1 MSRPEPRVLTIAGDQ
16 PFAET
21 LAAGLM
27 ARYRVDHD
35 PLALASI
42 TVFLPTRRAVRNF
55 AETFARM
62 LGGAALLP
70 RFRPLGDADE
80 DELLLLEDGE
90 ALDLPPA
97 ISPIRRRL
105 LLATIVRHWD
115 ERRRGGRIGFAQAS
129 ALANGLAKL
138 LDEFHT
144 QHCDLALVRDQ
155 APKALAAHWE
165 DVVSLLDVLRKEWP
179 KLLAAEGALDPADR
193 RNRALARLT
202 ETLDPNATVIAA
214 GSTGSIPA
222 TGELLRAIS
231 LLPQGM
237 VVLPG
242 LDQSLDAESWDNLE
256 PGHPQYGLKQLL
268 KRIDIARQ
276 DVKPWSPE
284 HRESARQLLLRE
296 TLRPPPTT
304 DAWLAL
310 AQSGGG
316 EVAEGL
322 HGLSLAAAS
331 DPAEEASV
339 VALALREALQA
350 PKRTAALVTPDRGLA
365 RRVAAELKRWD
376 IDIDDSAGT
385 PLAHT
390 PPGNF
395 LCLLAEAADAAFAPV
410 PLLALLKH
418 PLCGIGDTAE
428 FRRHAR
434 ALDIALRGPL
444 PDAGLDGIARRIS
457 GEPASLQQ
465 WFGCVADVLRPF
477 GTALAQEKIDLGD
490 AVGLHLEAA
499 AALSDAKELWRGEAG
514 ERARDFFEEL
524 ASSAGGVPPIEAHA
538 FAPLLRELMLAI
550 AVRPRYGKHPR
561 LAILGPLEARLL
573 SFDRVVLGGL
583 NEGTWPQSA
592 PVDPWFSRPMRAA
605 LGLEQP
611 ERIIG
616 LAAHDFATLAARG
629 DVLLTRSLKSE
640 GAPAIASRWIERLQ
654 QLTWGLG
661 LFHHLDPQTNY
672 RALHALREETKPVPR
687 MKRPAPTPPLEARP
701 QSLSVTEIETW
712 LRDPYAIYARRILGL
727 ERLEPHD
734 AEIGARERGSL
745 VHAALERFVKEFPDG
760 MTAASEQRLI
770 AIADELYRDLPRAVI
785 ALWRPLFLKAAKWF
799 VDVERERR
807 PTIAES
813 HHEIAGRLEL
823 GAFALRG
830 RADRIDILRTGGAC
844 VIDYKTGEP
853 STIKQVKQLIAPQLP
868 LEAAMVERGAFA
880 GVTPVRAEE
889 LVYMRFGGGA
899 EAGEIRKIDADAHA
913 LAEEALEKL
922 QQRIAEFAIEDMP
935 YPSRVIPFRSDI
947 EGDYDHLA
955 RVREWSVIGW
965 DAETEP

>member
-21 LAAGLM
+21 FAAGLM
-27 ARYRVDHD
+27 ARYRVDRD

-55 AETFARM
+55 AEIFARM

-70 RFRPLGDADE
+70 RFRPLGDVDE

-90 ALDLPPA
+90 ALDLAPA

-105 LLATIVRHWD
+105 LLAAIVQHWD
-115 ERRRGGRIGFAQAS
+115 ARRRGGRIGFAHAS

-144 QHCDLALVRDQ
+144 QHRDLALVRDQ

-165 DVVSLLDVLRKEWP
+165 DVVSLLDVLHQEWP

-193 RNRALARLT
+193 RNRALDHLAKS
-202 ETLDPNATVIAA
+202 LDPNATIIAA

-222 TGELLRAIS
+222 TGELLKAIS
-231 LLPQGM
+231 LLPKGM

-242 LDQSLDAESWDNLE
+242 LDQELDAQSWDNLE

-268 KRIDIARQ
+268 RRIEIERE
-276 DVKPWSPE
+276 DVKPWTPE
-284 HRESARQLLLRE
+284 HRESPRQLLLRE

-310 AQSGGG
+310 AHSGGG
-316 EVAEGL
+316 EIADGL
-322 HGLSLAAAS
+322 KGLSLVAAA
-331 DPAEEASV
+331 DPAEEAAV
-339 VALALREALQA
+339 VALALREALEA
-350 PKRTAALVTPDRGLA
+350 PKRTAALVTPDRDLA
-365 RRVAAELKRWD
+365 RRVSAELKRWD
-376 IDIDDSAGT
+376 IEIDDSAGT

-428 FRRHAR
+428 FRRQSR

-444 PDAGLDGIARRIS
+444 PDAGLDGIARRIA
-457 GEPASLQQ
+457 GEPEAVQH
-465 WFGCVADVLRPF
+465 WFARVADALRPF
-477 GTALAQEKIDLGD
+477 GSALAQKKVDLND

-499 AALSDAKELWRGEAG
+499 AALCDAKQLWRGEAG
-514 ERARDFFEEL
+514 ESARAFFEEL
-524 ASSAGGVPPIEAHA
+524 GSSAEGLAPVEAHA
-538 FAPLLRELMLAI
+538 YAPLLRELMLAI

-573 SFDRVVLGGL
+573 SFDRIVLGGL
-583 NEGTWPQSA
+583 NEGTWPQAA
-592 PVDPWFSRPMRAA
+592 PLDPWFSRPMRKA

-611 ERIIG
+611 ERAIG
-616 LAAHDFATLAARG
+616 LAAHDFASLAARG
-629 DVLLTRSLKSE
+629 DVLLTRAQKSE
-640 GAPAIASRWIERLQ
+640 GAPTIASRWIERLQ
-654 QLTWGLG
+654 QLTSGLG
-661 LFHHLDPQTNY
+661 ISHHLAPQTDY
-672 RALHALREETKPVPR
+672 RALHVLREETKSTSR
-687 MKRPAPTPPLEARP
+687 MKRPAPTPPVEARP
-701 QSLSVTEIETW
+701 ASLSVTEIETW
-712 LRDPYAIYARRILGL
+712 LRDPYALYARRILGL
-727 ERLEPHD
+727 EKLEPHD

-745 VHAALERFVKEFPDG
+745 VHAALEAFVREFPNG
-760 MTAASEQRLI
+760 PAPGSEQRLV
-770 AIADELYRDLPRAVI
+770 AIADELYRGMPRAVI

-799 VDVERERR
+799 VEVERERR
-807 PTIAES
+807 PTIAEV
-813 HHEIAGRLEL
+813 HLETAGRLEL
-823 GAFALRG
+823 GTFALRG
-830 RADRIDILRTGGAC
+830 RADRVDILRAGGAAI
-844 VIDYKTGEP
+844 IDYKTGEP
-853 STIKQVKQLIAPQLP
+853 STTKQVKQLIAPQLP
-868 LEAAMVERGAFA
+868 LEAAMVERGAFV
-880 GVTPVRAEE
+880 GVPPARAEE
-889 LVYMRFGGGA
+889 LLYVRFGGGA
-899 EAGEIRKIDADAHA
+899 EAGEVCRIDADAHV
-913 LAEEALEKL
+913 LAEEALAKL
-922 QQRIAEFAIEDMP
+922 VRRVAEFTDRNTP

-965 DAETEP
+965 EADS